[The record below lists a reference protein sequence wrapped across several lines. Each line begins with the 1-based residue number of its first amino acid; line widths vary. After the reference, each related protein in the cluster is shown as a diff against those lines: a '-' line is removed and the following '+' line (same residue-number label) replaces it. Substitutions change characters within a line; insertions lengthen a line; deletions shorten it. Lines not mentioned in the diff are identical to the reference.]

1 MLVSPS
7 IFVKFM
13 GIISVMD
20 MTTFKIGRREFVVLP
35 RKRYDQLTRA
45 EEDREDAETAKKG
58 RVDFLAGRMKTISHE
73 EVKRKLGLIRC

>member
-13 GIISVMD
+13 DIVSAMD
-20 MTTFKIGRREFVVLP
+20 MTTFKIGKQEFVVLP

-45 EEDREDAETAKKG
+45 EEDRKDAETAKKG
-58 RVDFLAGRMKTISHE
+58 RDDFLAGKMKTISHD
-73 EVKRKLGLIRC
+73 EVKRKLGL

>member
-58 RVDFLAGRMKTISHE
+58 RVDFLDGRMKTISHD
-73 EVKRKLGLIRC
+73 EVWRKLGLIRC